1 VKAVESS
8 WFYWA
13 AGLAVGLPVVL
24 IGLTEW
30 QQMLLRRQ
38 SYLAGP
44 VNLLRSYLVPL
55 GALLLLLTEVVE
67 VPAQITS
74 VRMLATVFG
83 FVVLLLSLS
92 GLNATLFKTAPQGS
106 WRQRVPTIFLDVA
119 RFLLIGI
126 GLTLIFSYVWGV
138 RIGGLFTALGVT
150 SVVIGLMLQ
159 NSVGQ
164 IVSGLFMLF
173 EQPFRIGDWLDTPA
187 ARGRIVEANWRA
199 VHIQTGRGLQIT
211 PNSVLA
217 GTSFTNLSRPP
228 GGHQLTITV
237 RFSVVDPP
245 DQVCALLSRIAHALP
260 QRKADVTPQ
269 SVAVGGA
276 EYHVTVGLDS
286 PGSDG
291 DAQSTFLRWIWYA
304 ARRERLHLNGARDD
318 FSTTE
323 RVEEALRA
331 VVAPA
336 LRLDATDQEALG
348 KHTRLVRYGADEIV
362 EAAGRVPAK
371 MTFLVAGRVRLMAV
385 TDDGSNRPVGTLE
398 EGAFL
403 GLTALTRQPNF
414 ADAYAVNEVTVLE
427 IDRDHLVELVMRKPL
442 LLRDFGRA
450 IDERRAKAA
459 QAAEVQ
465 KPVARER
472 TS

>member
-1 VKAVESS
+1 
-8 WFYWA
+8 
-13 AGLAVGLPVVL
+13 
-24 IGLTEW
+24 
-30 QQMLLRRQ
+30 
-38 SYLAGP
+38 
-44 VNLLRSYLVPL
+44 
-55 GALLLLLTEVVE
+55 
-67 VPAQITS
+67 
-74 VRMLATVFG
+74 
-83 FVVLLLSLS
+83 
-92 GLNATLFKTAPQGS
+92 
-106 WRQRVPTIFLDVA
+106 
-119 RFLLIGI
+119 
-126 GLTLIFSYVWGV
+126 
-138 RIGGLFTALGVT
+138 
-150 SVVIGLMLQ
+150 
-159 NSVGQ
+159 
-164 IVSGLFMLF
+164 
-173 EQPFRIGDWLDTPA
+173 
-187 ARGRIVEANWRA
+187 
-199 VHIQTGRGLQIT
+199 
-211 PNSVLA
+211 
-217 GTSFTNLSRPP
+217 
-228 GGHQLTITV
+228 
-237 RFSVVDPP
+237 
-245 DQVCALLSRIAHALP
+245 
-260 QRKADVTPQ
+260 
-269 SVAVGGA
+269 
-276 EYHVTVGLDS
+276 
-286 PGSDG
+286 
-291 DAQSTFLRWIWYA
+291 LRWIWYA

>member
-1 VKAVESS
+1 
-8 WFYWA
+8 
-13 AGLAVGLPVVL
+13 
-24 IGLTEW
+24 
-30 QQMLLRRQ
+30 
-38 SYLAGP
+38 
-44 VNLLRSYLVPL
+44 
-55 GALLLLLTEVVE
+55 
-67 VPAQITS
+67 
-74 VRMLATVFG
+74 
-83 FVVLLLSLS
+83 
-92 GLNATLFKTAPQGS
+92 
-106 WRQRVPTIFLDVA
+106 
-119 RFLLIGI
+119 
-126 GLTLIFSYVWGV
+126 
-138 RIGGLFTALGVT
+138 LFTALGVT

-260 QRKADVTPQ
+260 QRKAEVTPQ